1 MSFLIQ
7 TYHFYFENFE
17 KLYPSVIEI
26 VNFFNLILL
35 IYLLTQI
42 GKYLFQNSEPALVN
56 FFLGWIVFYYFLFIG
71 NWFFNLSLSLLAKLF
86 FITILIILVYKKI
99 INISQ
104 FKKFDY
110 KVLIILS
117 PYFLV
122 LLSMKTVEWDS
133 FAFWIYQTDY
143 LINNKTFINSSL
155 GEMFHHASYPQA
167 KNILI
172 SSSTIITGIS
182 SENLPSIFSLVIL
195 YLLANFFYKQ
205 KKQNNYFLLFITFCT
220 PILITD
226 KIFSHYHDFILGVSI
241 LVAVYIL
248 SKKKFLLSFH
258 TQSIKNI
265 FLFGLVISLIPINK
279 NVGII
284 HLFSILSCFLFLSLY
299 QIKFEKKIFSIFMKR
314 FLLLIVIVLT
324 PWILWKIYIITA
336 GLNLDEYSKFGHH
349 GFRFY
354 IFSEIITSALKQI
367 FERKIALLIIFFP
380 ILIILFRS
388 SFDYKKEAIFYL
400 FILGVWIIFLNINYL
415 TNFPEMNARKA
426 SSFYRYLYQVVPL
439 ALYIFVLYLNSL
451 NTDFIN
457 KKLKLFNKL
466 IIFLILIFPLFF
478 ISKIRKDLNPLYY
491 DAYLAAEEIIYH
503 ENKNNNKYLII
514 SDYPSIQKEIIAYYS
529 NISKENII
537 FNSNSK
543 YDFEIVIDDLKKIN
557 ERRSYILNI
566 DDQKKIYIND

>member
-7 TYHFYFENFE
+7 TYQFYFENFE
-17 KLYPSVIEI
+17 KLYPSTIEI
-26 VNFFNLILL
+26 INVFNLILL
-35 IYLLTQI
+35 IYLLSQL
-42 GKYLFQNSEPALVN
+42 GKYLFQNSEPPLVN

-71 NWFFNLSLSLLAKLF
+71 NWFFNLGLSLLTKLF
-86 FITILIILVYKKI
+86 FIIILFILVYKKI
-99 INISQ
+99 INISKL
-104 FKKFDY
+104 KKFDQ
-110 KVLIILS
+110 KVLIILA
-117 PYFLV
+117 PYLLV

-143 LINNKTFINSSL
+143 LINNDTFINYNI
-155 GEMFHHASYPQA
+155 GEIFHHASYPQA

-182 SENLPSIFSLVIL
+182 SENLPSILSLIML
-195 YLLANFFYKQ
+195 YLLADFFYYK
-205 KKQNNYFLLFITFCT
+205 KKQNKYFLLFITFCT

-258 TQSIKNI
+258 QQNIKNI

-284 HLFSILSCFLFLSLY
+284 HLFSILSCFFCLFLY
-299 QIKFEKKIFSIFMKR
+299 QNKFEKKIFSVFIKR
-314 FLLLIVIVLT
+314 FLLLIVIALT

-354 IFSEIITSALKQI
+354 IFYEIITSALKQI
-367 FERKIALLIIFFP
+367 FERKVALLIIIFP
-380 ILIILFRS
+380 ILIVLFRT

-400 FILGVWIIFLNINYL
+400 SILGVWIIFLNINYL

-426 SSFYRYLYQVVPL
+426 SSFYRYLYQLVPL
-439 ALYIFVLYLNSL
+439 ALYIFVLYFNSL
-451 NTDFIN
+451 NTNFLN
-457 KKLKLFNKL
+457 KKLKILNKF

-478 ISKIRKDLNPLYY
+478 ISKIRKDLLPLYY
-491 DAYLAAEEIIYH
+491 DAYLASEQIIH
-503 ENKNNNKYLII
+503 HKNKNKNKYLII
-514 SDYPSIQKEIIAYYS
+514 SDYPSLQKEIIAYYS
-529 NISKENII
+529 NISKENLIL
-537 FNSNSK
+537 NDNSK
-543 YDFEIVIDDLKKIN
+543 YDFKIVIDDLKKMN
-557 ERRSYILNI
+557 ERQSYILKINN
-566 DDQKKIYIND
+566 QKKFYIND